1 MPLNTH
7 LIDRVNFAVQ
17 FEKYRN
23 LLAKRWW
30 ILAVC
35 LALSVLIGGVRAYLQ
50 HDQYLAIG
58 SMMVSPRV
66 NVALTDVYNE
76 ELFSFYSTQ
85 AQLMESRQVKEAVYS
100 KMLSFEKTL
109 PIPANPHLNVSR
121 KRDTSIFAL
130 SVTSASAEYS
140 ERYLE
145 LIMKEFIAF
154 KKRLRTQTSES
165 TMSSLLRETERLGQE
180 LRKAE
185 AELFEFQ
192 KNNNIAYLEGEKSAA
207 DKNAIFLLRAE
218 REALAK
224 HLRPKH
230 PKLARINEEIER
242 KEQLLKFALDEA
254 KGENANAVSRDQ
266 REKQT
271 EGERQAIE
279 SNQKVADYALL
290 KANVARTKE
299 LYELLVKRNY
309 EIDVSKGIDQEAVAI
324 NEPAMAFSTPVGPHR
339 TQQLLIAIAIG
350 LGVGAVIILLL
361 EKFDDRIKDL
371 DQLQEVVSE
380 TVLGQVPIVEI
391 ETDSKT
397 ELRMSDLPTHNT
409 FSESLRNIRSSLMFS
424 PVASVAKTIA
434 VTSALPSEG
443 KTTCAVN
450 LAICLSRVEGART
463 LLIDADLRRMS
474 VHKYFDIEN
483 GIGLSEVLSG
493 QAAFSDCVVAS
504 GLPNL
509 DILSAGTTPPNPG
522 ELILSGNFKKMIE
535 TAAGIYHR
543 VIFDTAPILA
553 TDDILSLAP
562 LVNGVIVIAK
572 ANRTSISMFRKS
584 LDLLKERGAKVFGV
598 LLNGVDTTSAHYYYY
613 YYYSSYYQSHD
624 RGRRGSSGRNGSDG
638 SGVKT
643 PILKRT
649 Y

>member
-35 LALSVLIGGVRAYLQ
+35 LALSVLIGGVRVYLL
-50 HDQYLAIG
+50 HDEYLAVG

-85 AQLMESRQVKEAVYS
+85 KELLESRQVKEAVYS

-109 PIPANPHLNVSR
+109 PIPANPRLNITR
-121 KRDTSIFAL
+121 KRDASIFVL
-130 SVTSASAEYS
+130 SVTSTSAEYS
-140 ERYLE
+140 QRYLE

-154 KKRLRTQTSES
+154 KKRLRMQTSES
-165 TMSSLLRETERLGQE
+165 AMESLLREADRLDRER
-180 LRKAE
+180 RKAE
-185 AELFEFQ
+185 TELFEFQ
-192 KNNNIAYLEGEKSAA
+192 RNNNIAYLEGEKSAA
-207 DKNAIFLLRAE
+207 DKNALFLLRAE
-218 REALAK
+218 RDALAR

-230 PKLARINEEIER
+230 PKLIRINEEIER
-242 KEQLLKFALDEA
+242 KEQLLKFALADTKEEEGA
-254 KGENANAVSRDQ
+254 ASRDLQ
-266 REKQT
+266 EKQT

-279 SNQKVADYALL
+279 SNQKVAEYALL

-299 LYELLVKRNY
+299 LHDLLVKRIQ

-324 NEPAMAFSTPVGPHR
+324 NEPAMAFSAPIGPHR
-339 TQQLLIAIAIG
+339 TQQLLIAIVIG
-350 LGVGAVIILLL
+350 LGLGVAIILLL

-371 DQLQEVVSE
+371 EQLQEVVAES
-380 TVLGQVPIVEI
+380 VLGQLPIIEV

-397 ELRMSDLPTHNT
+397 ELRMSELPTHNM

-434 VTSALPSEG
+434 VTSALPGDG

-474 VHKYFDIEN
+474 VHKYFEIEN
-483 GIGLSEVLSG
+483 GTGLSEVLSG
-493 QAAFSDCVVAS
+493 QAAFADCVVAS
-504 GLPNL
+504 GLRNL
-509 DILSAGTTPPNPG
+509 DILCAGTAPPNPG
-522 ELILSGNFKKMIE
+522 ELILSNNFKKMLQ
-535 TAAGIYHR
+535 TAVGIYHR
-543 VIFDTAPILA
+543 VILDTAPVLV
-553 TDDILSLAP
+553 TDDVLSLAP
-562 LVNGVIVIAK
+562 LVDGVILIAK
-572 ANRTSISMFRKS
+572 ANQTSISLFRKS
-584 LDLLKERGAKVFGV
+584 LDFLKERGTKIFGV

-624 RGRRGSSGRNGSDG
+624 RRGRGSSSRNGSG
-638 SGVKT
+638 RRSVKA
-643 PILKRT
+643 PILKGNQ
-649 Y
+649 